1 MGDGTLRF
9 CRDSLRVSELMMK
22 SPPSHTHTGKGGIIY
37 VKRRT
42 AQRLLYSEPPSRT
55 LSWRPSSPCL
65 RRAQPPMNGGDVP
78 SLEEILLQ
86 ERFDVARAVAF
97 AVLACLSWEACINL
111 SFDVDYFWASTR
123 GIVKTIHYTA
133 RSFGV
138 LSQIG
143 SVYIKYYFKYLEKPT
158 DSRCRKW
165 LISQFLALILLMF
178 NLEVLLMT
186 RVYAL
191 YDRNYR
197 VAWGL
202 GIFTVLKS
210 TAAAVIVAFTIM
222 RAHFGQACILTWV
235 PQELIVGLSY
245 VSRTDLPW
253 PNTEKVRFQG
263 CGNCHS
269 LLDHWLD
276 GCEVAQVGWGPTL
289 VVHFPSEDGHQGL
302 YFNLRHLDQY
312 GRHFLLAYLFLADYS
327 V

>member
-1 MGDGTLRF
+1 
-9 CRDSLRVSELMMK
+9 
-22 SPPSHTHTGKGGIIY
+22 
-37 VKRRT
+37 
-42 AQRLLYSEPPSRT
+42 
-55 LSWRPSSPCL
+55 
-65 RRAQPPMNGGDVP
+65 MNGGDVP

-235 PQELIVGLSY
+235 PQELIVGLSA
-245 VSRTDLPW
+245 VEIATHCLIIGLTVVKSLRSAGGRPW
-253 PNTEKVRFQG
+253 WSI
-263 CGNCHS
+263 S
-269 LLDHWLD
+269 LLRMVIRDSILIFATLTILHVMLITDISGD
-276 GCEVAQVGWGPTL
+276 GKFISMILPVSIGVCSISAKLQTCRIIRNMRDFSPGITL
-289 VVHFPSEDGHQGL
+289 HSNTDYCTELTVVTTIP
-302 YFNLRHLDQY
+302 
-312 GRHFLLAYLFLADYS
+312 
-327 V
+327 